1 MSYQIH
7 ITSAA
12 ERDIMQAA
20 DYIEFVLKNPDAAD
34 DLLNEVNERISSLSD
49 MPQRFR
55 AADDPILANWN
66 IHFIT
71 INNYIAFYII
81 DSNKKSVIVVR
92 FLYRKSNWVSILRQ
106 GFSII

>member
-12 ERDIMQAA
+12 ERDILQAA
-20 DYIEFVLKNPDAAD
+20 DYIEFVLKNPDSAD
-34 DLLNEVNERISSLSD
+34 NLLNIVNERISSLSD

-106 GFSII
+106 GISTI

>member
-1 MSYQIH
+1 MRYHIH

-66 IHFIT
+66 IHFMT
-71 INNYIAFYII
+71 VKNYIAFYII
-81 DSNKKSVIVVR
+81 DNNKKNVIVVR
-92 FLYRKSNWVSILRQ
+92 FLYRKSNWVPILRQ